1 VLRLPDRKRVPPRA
15 ARPPRRSRPCRA
27 WGRAVALV
35 GAVSLA
41 SLTLPAGVGSAAP
54 GGSPSLKQLLARA
67 NKLSNEIDSLGQQ
80 YDGLKIQL
88 AEARSET
95 KIARKTRLRDQKLLA
110 SGQAAVGQIAAVG
123 YMGDGLSPTLELLQD
138 NDPQTLLNRASIM
151 GQLARQNGAKL
162 DAARAAAA
170 AAQRAQLTAQQESQ
184 RAAKLATELRTKV
197 AAIQAKVNVLNSA
210 TYARAMDV
218 YRQTG
223 HYPAIQLRGDSLGVQ
238 ALRYALTM
246 LGKPYVWGGASPS
259 VGFDCSGLVMWSYE
273 QVGISLEH
281 YTGDQWNEGVHI
293 PRSQLKPGDLVFFFA
308 DISHVGM
315 YIGKGMMIDA
325 PTFGQVVQIQP
336 IYWGAFVGAVEIV

>member
-1 VLRLPDRKRVPPRA
+1 MLRLPDRKQVPPRA

-27 WGRAVALV
+27 WGRAIALI

-54 GGSPSLKQLLARA
+54 SGSPTLKQLLARA

-95 KIARKTRLRDQKLLA
+95 KIARETWLRDQKLMA
-110 SGQAAVGQIAAVG
+110 TGEAAIGQIAAVG
-123 YMGDGLSPTLELLQD
+123 YMGNGLSPALQLLQD
-138 NDPQTLLNRASIM
+138 SNPQTLLNRASIM
-151 GQLARQNGAKL
+151 VQLARQNGAKL
-162 DAARAAAA
+162 NAARTAEAAAR
-170 AAQRAQLTAQQESQ
+170 RAQLTAQQLSR
-184 RAAKLATELRTKV
+184 RAARLARELQAKV
-197 AAIQAKVNVLNSA
+197 AAIQAKENVLNSA
-210 TYARAMDV
+210 TYAKAMAV

-223 HYPAIQLRGDSLGVQ
+223 HYPPIQVTGDSLGVQ

-246 LGKPYVWGGASPS
+246 LGKPYVWGGASPG
-259 VGFDCSGLVMWSYE
+259 VGFDCSGLVMWSYA
-273 QVGISLEH
+273 QVGISLAH
-281 YTGDQWNEGVHI
+281 FTGDQWNEGVHV

-315 YIGKGMMIDA
+315 YMGKGMMINA

-336 IYWGAFVGAVEIV
+336 IYWPAFVGAVQIV